1 MKKIIFFLLL
11 LIPFTSL
18 FSQQTET
25 KHALTKEDYL
35 AKSKRQKTGA
45 WVLLGGGTALM
56 GAAVLIGSS
65 KEVSF
70 GDAGAAVIMGGLGFL
85 CDLGSIPLFIASGK
99 NKRRGMKASA
109 SLIMQNAYVLQKQ
122 NNSIMPFPALSLKVR
137 L

>member
-11 LIPFTSL
+11 LISFSSV

-25 KHALTKEDYL
+25 KHSLTKQDYL

-56 GAAVLIGSS
+56 GAAFLIGDS
-65 KEVSF
+65 KEASF

-85 CDLGSIPLFIASGK
+85 CDLGSIPLFLASGK
-99 NKRRGMKASA
+99 NKRRGMAASA
-109 SLIMQNAYVLQKQ
+109 SIIMQNAYALQKQ
-122 NNSIMPFPALSLKVR
+122 SISIIPFPALSLKIR